1 MKCRRRGKGR
11 DREVASFWIPDVRP
25 GEAHVKP
32 DGSGLPVFGNRSIR
46 RRDARQKVAGNGA
59 GVSS

>member
-1 MKCRRRGKGR
+1 MEAQREGKSIVLDSQR
-11 DREVASFWIPDVRP
+11 AS